1 MFTSPKLM
9 LPFQIDRGMMGSSKR
24 LMGQQDTCRE
34 PHRPRPRAAPAAAG
48 AAGPVEPPLICEKL
62 GAGGAP
68 MSIGKHSK
76 PDPGPVR
83 PRRRSHRV
91 DPVPRCSRPGRALL
105 TVLCSLGLMA
115 CACALAG
122 CGRGPQARGAGAP
135 AASGRHA
142 ATTPKEVEIQE
153 NPVKTGIEA
162 GDASLA
168 DKVRARLAGDPQLRL
183 LRIEVDAEAGRV
195 TLWGHVGR
203 AEERTAAEQ
212 QARRTPG
219 VTSVIN
225 LIKVGG

>member
-1 MFTSPKLM
+1 
-9 LPFQIDRGMMGSSKR
+9 
-24 LMGQQDTCRE
+24 
-34 PHRPRPRAAPAAAG
+34 
-48 AAGPVEPPLICEKL
+48 
-62 GAGGAP
+62 

-76 PDPGPVR
+76 PDPGPAR
-83 PRRRSHRV
+83 PRRRRRWV
-91 DPVPRCSRPGRALL
+91 DPVSRCSWPGRALSAL
-105 TVLCSLGLMA
+105 LLPLGVIA

-135 AASGRHA
+135 GAPGRHA
-142 ATTPKEVEIQE
+142 ASAPKEVEIQE
-153 NPVKTGIEA
+153 DPVKTGIEA

-168 DKVRARLAGDPQLRL
+168 DKVRARLAGDPQLRP

-195 TLWGHVGR
+195 TLWGRVGR
-203 AEERTAAEQ
+203 AEERAAAEQ